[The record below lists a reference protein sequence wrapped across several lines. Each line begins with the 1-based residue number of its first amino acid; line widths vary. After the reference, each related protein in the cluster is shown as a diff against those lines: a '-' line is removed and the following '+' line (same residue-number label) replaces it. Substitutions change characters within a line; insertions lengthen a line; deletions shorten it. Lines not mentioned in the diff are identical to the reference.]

1 MKNLLITGGSQGIG
15 KATAL
20 EAAKKGMF
28 IGINYNSNDKAA
40 EETLSEV
47 KELGGEGVILKC
59 DVSKNSAVKDM
70 FENFVNN
77 AGSLDGVFNNAGTT
91 GPVSKIHELDP
102 KDFKSLIDTN
112 VIGAFNVAQES
123 SKIMIKQKMGNI
135 VNMTSIAADIGG
147 AGELVHYAMSKG
159 AIDSLTYGMAK
170 ELGVYGIRVNAVAP
184 GLIATD
190 IHEKAGDASRV
201 ERLMPSVPLGRVG
214 LAKEVADTV
223 MWLLSE
229 KSSYVC
235 GTICL
240 LYTSDAADD

>member
-70 FENFVNN
+70 FENFVDD

-235 GTICL
+235 GTIIRI
-240 LYTSDAADD
+240 SGGR

>member
-214 LAKEVADTV
+214 LAREVADTV

-235 GTICL
+235 GTIIRI
-240 LYTSDAADD
+240 SGGR

>member
-28 IGINYNSNDKAA
+28 LGINYNSNDKAA

-47 KELGGEGVILKC
+47 KQLGGEGVILRC
-59 DVSKNSAVKDM
+59 DVSNHSAVKDM
-70 FENFVNN
+70 FENFVD
-77 AGSLDGVFNNAGTT
+77 ATGSLDGVFNNAGTT
-91 GPVSKIHELDP
+91 GPVSRIHELDP

-112 VIGAFNVAQES
+112 VIGAFNVAQET

-170 ELGVYGIRVNAVAP
+170 ELGIYGIRVNAVAP

-235 GTICL
+235 GTIIRI
-240 LYTSDAADD
+240 SGGR

>member
-70 FENFVNN
+70 FENFLDN

-229 KSSYVC
+229 KSSYIC
-235 GTICL
+235 GTIIRI
-240 LYTSDAADD
+240 SGGR

>member
-1 MKNLLITGGSQGIG
+1 MKNLLITGGGQGIG

-40 EETLSEV
+40 KETLSEV
-47 KELGGEGVILKC
+47 KDLGGEGVILKC

-70 FENFVNN
+70 FENFVDN

-112 VIGAFNVAQES
+112 VVGAFNVAQES

-235 GTICL
+235 GTIIRI
-240 LYTSDAADD
+240 SGGR

>member
-15 KATAL
+15 KATAV

-28 IGINYNSNDKAA
+28 IGINYNSNDNAA

-70 FENFVNN
+70 FENFVDN

-235 GTICL
+235 GTIIRI
-240 LYTSDAADD
+240 SGGR

>member
-170 ELGVYGIRVNAVAP
+170 ELGIYGIRVNAVAP

-235 GTICL
+235 GTIIRI
-240 LYTSDAADD
+240 SGGR

>member
-47 KELGGEGVILKC
+47 KDLGGEGVILKC

-70 FENFVNN
+70 FENFLDN

-235 GTICL
+235 GTIIRI
-240 LYTSDAADD
+240 SGGR

>member
-40 EETLSEV
+40 KKTLSEV
-47 KELGGEGVILKC
+47 KDLGGEGVILKC

-70 FENFVNN
+70 FENFLDN

-235 GTICL
+235 GTIIRI
-240 LYTSDAADD
+240 SGGR

>member
-28 IGINYNSNDKAA
+28 LGINYNSNDKAA

-47 KELGGEGVILKC
+47 KQLGGEGVILKC
-59 DVSKNSAVKDM
+59 DVSNHSAVKDM
-70 FENFVNN
+70 FENFVD
-77 AGSLDGVFNNAGTT
+77 ATGSLDGVFNNAGTT
-91 GPVSKIHELDP
+91 GPVSRIHELDP

-112 VIGAFNVAQES
+112 VIGAFNVARES
-123 SKIMIKQKMGNI
+123 SKIMIKQKKGNI

-190 IHEKAGDASRV
+190 IHAKAGDASRV

-223 MWLLSE
+223 IWLLSK

-235 GTICL
+235 GTIVRI
-240 LYTSDAADD
+240 SGGR

>member
-15 KATAL
+15 KATAV

-47 KELGGEGVILKC
+47 KQLGGGGILLKC
-59 DVSKNSAVKDM
+59 DVSNHSAVKDM
-70 FENFVNN
+70 FENFVDT

-91 GPVSKIHELDP
+91 GPVSRIHELDP

-123 SKIMIKQKMGNI
+123 SKIMIKQKKGNI

-159 AIDSLTYGMAK
+159 AVDSLTYGMAK
-170 ELGVYGIRVNAVAP
+170 ELGFYGIRVNAVAP

-190 IHEKAGDASRV
+190 IHAKAGDASRV

-223 MWLLSE
+223 IWLLSE

-235 GTICL
+235 GTIVRI
-240 LYTSDAADD
+240 SGGR

>member
-190 IHEKAGDASRV
+190 IHKKAGDASRV

-235 GTICL
+235 GTIIRI
-240 LYTSDAADD
+240 SGGR

>member
-70 FENFVNN
+70 FENFVDT

-91 GPVSKIHELDP
+91 GPVSRIHELDP

-235 GTICL
+235 GTIIRI
-240 LYTSDAADD
+240 SGGR

>member
-15 KATAL
+15 KATAV
-20 EAAKKGMF
+20 EASKKGMF
-28 IGINYNSNDKAA
+28 IGINYNSNDNAA

-47 KELGGEGVILKC
+47 KQLGGGGILLKC
-59 DVSKNSAVKDM
+59 DVSNHSAVKDM
-70 FENFVNN
+70 FKNFIDT

-91 GPVSKIHELDP
+91 GPVSRIHELDP

-235 GTICL
+235 GTIIRI
-240 LYTSDAADD
+240 SGGR